1 MKVLITGG
9 CGFIGSNLAEELSKN
24 HDVVILDNLSTGSL
38 DNIKDF
44 NVEFFKGDILDV
56 NLLKKLIKDVDC
68 VSHQAAVVSIPESIE
83 NPVRAEEVNVKG
95 TINVLTASMDSGVDK
110 VVNASSCAVYGDT
123 PLLPVREDVPLN
135 PKSPYAVTKLA
146 SEYHCNVFTEIFGIN
161 TISLRYFNVYGPRQ
175 NPDSEYAAVIP
186 KFIQRAIKG
195 EPLIIYGDGE
205 QTRDFIY
212 VKDVVRANIIALK
225 SKKSGVFNVAT
236 GKRVSINE
244 LASLINQLVDV
255 NSEPVYD
262 KPREGEIRHSF
273 GDITRIKDQ
282 LGFEPTYSMESGLKE
297 TIEWFEEK
305 IESE

>member
-24 HDVVILDNLSTGSL
+24 HDVVIIDNLTTGNI
-38 DNIKDF
+38 DNIKDL
-44 NVEFFKGDILDV
+44 NVEFVKGDILDLE
-56 NLLKKLIKDVDC
+56 LLRKLTKDIDC
-68 VSHQAAVVSIPESIE
+68 ISHQAAVVSVPESIK

-95 TINVLTASMDSGVDK
+95 TLNVLISARDSEVEK

-123 PLLPVREDVPLN
+123 EMLPIKENVPLN

-146 SEYHCNVFTEIFGIN
+146 SEYYCNVFSEIFGLK
-161 TISLRYFNVYGPRQ
+161 TVSLRYFNVYGPKQ

-186 KFIQRAIKG
+186 KFIQRMISGKQ
-195 EPLIIYGDGE
+195 PIIYGDGE

-225 SKKSGVFNVAT
+225 SKECGVFNVAT
-236 GKRVSINE
+236 GKKVSINQ
-244 LASLINQLVDV
+244 LASTIAELMGA

-262 KPREGEIRHSF
+262 KPREGDIRHSY
-273 GDITRIKDQ
+273 GDITGIKKK
-282 LGFEPTYSMESGLKE
+282 LGFEPKYSMKEGLKE
-297 TIEWFEEK
+297 TIEWFK
-305 IESE
+305 HFNN